1 MDLRKKLS
9 RAPPAEPIVEVK
21 LEQMGVA
28 VAPPKRKKP
37 LAAIQEPY
45 ANGVYREPPPGT
57 DRRVQSMEE
66 VLRDERRIDYGAPPR
81 PVEIQRRPKLKVNW
95 YWVAQ
100 LVLTALGVALLALI
114 YIKK

>member
-9 RAPPAEPIVEVK
+9 RAPPESPVMEVK
-21 LEQMGVA
+21 LEQMVVA
-28 VAPPKRKKP
+28 IAPPKRKKP

-45 ANGVYREPPPGT
+45 ANGVYREPPAGT

-81 PVEIQRRPKLKVNW
+81 PVERIPRTRLKINW

-100 LVLTALGVALLALI
+100 LFLTALGVALLALI